1 MMTGGGD
8 ELSDSSMLVRRFKW
22 ASLLRMGPSVAR
34 FSLATS
40 QKPVYALIV
49 AKKTN
54 KPKLMTP
61 GIAQKILQRI
71 RKFQASQVVDLTLFR
86 QAKEIALQ
94 QRDEAAEDL
103 DDLHPFH
110 ALQTY
115 MLKTVVNAGNQLG
128 ELPEL
133 SKLMDQVEAAQE
145 EYMPEGPPMS
155 PISKSY
161 YLNWAMFDV
170 SIGINR
176 ETLGSC
182 VAVVSKALGSHP
194 GYVEFVEQMCR
205 TRPGF
210 YVHEGFEG
218 NSVVLREL
226 ITQKRYP
233 TIVPSGYRGQP
244 GDLLLLRILQSFLP
258 EYPHVLAMTTPYKIL
273 SPNVEAWNAYFD
285 RTLSKLGGKDK
296 VRDYETLMK
305 FGAPPHG
312 HKYWTEYIFEAY
324 SDYELEVVFL
334 EGLPDVDTSRPQS
347 RVNQD
352 R

>member
-1 MMTGGGD
+1 M
-8 ELSDSSMLVRRFKW
+8 
-22 ASLLRMGPSVAR
+22 
-34 FSLATS
+34 
-40 QKPVYALIV
+40 
-49 AKKTN
+49 AKKSS
-54 KPKLMTP
+54 KPKAVTP

-71 RKFQASQVVDLTLFR
+71 RKFQASQVVDLNLFR
-86 QAKEIALQ
+86 QAKETALQ

-103 DDLHPFH
+103 EDLHPFH

-115 MLKTVVNAGNQLG
+115 MLKNVVNAGNQLG

-145 EYMPEGPPMS
+145 EYTPDGPPMS

-161 YLNWAMFDV
+161 YLNWAMFD
-170 SIGINR
+170 IPTGINR

-194 GYVEFVEQMCR
+194 GHVEFIEQMCR

-218 NSVVLREL
+218 DSVVLREL

-233 TIVPSGYRGQP
+233 TIVPSGYRGEP
-244 GDLLLLRILQSFLP
+244 GNLLLLRILPSFLP
-258 EYPHVLAMTTPYKIL
+258 EYPQALAMTTPYRII
-273 SPNVEAWNAYFD
+273 SPGVQAWEAYFD
-285 RTLSKLGGKDK
+285 RTLAAFGGKDR
-296 VRDYETLMK
+296 VRGYEALMK
-305 FGAPPHG
+305 YGAPPHG

-324 SDYELEVVFL
+324 ADYELEVVFL
-334 EGLPDVDTSRPQS
+334 EGLPDVDASRPHS

-352 R
+352 S

>member
-1 MMTGGGD
+1 MNRSCSQC
-8 ELSDSSMLVRRFKW
+8 LRQVQVDSTAAARAIDFSVVHFSSPSTKSQYMPLV
-22 ASLLRMGPSVAR
+22 
-34 FSLATS
+34 
-40 QKPVYALIV
+40 V

-54 KPKLMTP
+54 KPKAVTP
-61 GIAQKILQRI
+61 GVAHEILQRI

-86 QAKEIALQ
+86 QAKETALQ

-103 DDLHPFH
+103 DDFHPFH
-110 ALQTY
+110 TLQTY

-133 SKLMDQVEAAQE
+133 SKLMDQVEAAQD
-145 EYMPEGPPMS
+145 EYTPDGPPMS

-161 YLNWAMFDV
+161 YLNWSVFD
-170 SIGINR
+170 IATGINR
-176 ETLGSC
+176 ETLGTC

-194 GYVEFVEQMCR
+194 GHVEFIEQMCR

-218 NSVVLREL
+218 DSVVLREL
-226 ITQKRYP
+226 MTQKRYP
-233 TIVPSGYRGQP
+233 IIVPSGYRGQP
-244 GDLLLLRILQSFLP
+244 GDLLLIRVLPSFLP
-258 EYPHVLAMTTPYKIL
+258 EYPQALAMTTPYKIV
-273 SPNVEAWNAYFD
+273 SPNVDAWIAYFD
-285 RTLSKLGGKDK
+285 RTLASLGGNR

-324 SDYELEVVFL
+324 AGYELEVVFL
-334 EGLPDVDTSRPQS
+334 EGLPDVDASRPHS